1 MKLYY
6 IAQKIQINDF
16 FCVEEEG
23 VVLYLSYPYE
33 VGGGVCIETWG
44 PRGNMNV

>member
-6 IAQKIQINDF
+6 IAQKIRIRNF

-23 VVLYLSYPYE
+23 GGVMISYPYE
-33 VGGGVCIETWG
+33 VGGGVCV
-44 PRGNMNV
+44 RGRGARLY

>member
-6 IAQKIQINDF
+6 IAQKIQISDF

-23 VVLYLSYPYE
+23 GCYISPTLMKWEERFVWKRGDQE
-33 VGGGVCIETWG
+33 VI
-44 PRGNMNV
+44 